1 MNEQP
6 FLTHEE
12 IKRLTGRTKYQLQFM
27 TLAAAGIPATPDA
40 DGKPVVSRK
49 LYETSHL
56 SLKQKPYR
64 AKPNLDAI

>member
-12 IKRLTGRTKYQLQFM
+12 IKRLTGRVRYQNQFM
-27 TLAAAGIPATPDA
+27 ALAAAEIPATPDA

-49 LYETSHL
+49 LYETLHL
-56 SLKQKPYR
+56 SRKQKTHH